1 MAPRAARPQATR
13 PLTWRHANPSATD
26 IDGARLHPASIRR
39 SSGLSKSLALGG
51 WRTGVAR
58 LLPDRY
64 GAATLPATAFG
75 EHPSALRQRLATGL
89 LYGETREQRDAALT
103 ATNPLT
109 LPWIANALI
118 WLQEVLTDLREVP
131 SGTPG
136 S

>member
-1 MAPRAARPQATR
+1 
-13 PLTWRHANPSATD
+13 
-26 IDGARLHPASIRR
+26 
-39 SSGLSKSLALGG
+39 
-51 WRTGVAR
+51 VAR

-75 EHPSALRQRLATGL
+75 EHPSALRLATGL

-103 ATNPLT
+103 ATSPLT

-118 WLQEVLTDLREVP
+118 WLQEILTDLWEVP
-131 SGTPG
+131 SWTPG